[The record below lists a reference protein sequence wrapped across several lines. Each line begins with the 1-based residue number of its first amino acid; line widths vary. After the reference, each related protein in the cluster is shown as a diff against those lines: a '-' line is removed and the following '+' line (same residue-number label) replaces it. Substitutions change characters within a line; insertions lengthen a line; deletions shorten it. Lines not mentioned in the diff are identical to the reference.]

1 MEESIEEIVA
11 RINKKYQDKLIDGK
25 CEVCGA
31 TVKYM
36 QGEKE
41 ILCNSCQDQKE
52 THKRRLKYLDYL
64 LPLGYKNMS
73 FATFDK
79 ARTKDVKNIDVALGV
94 AQRFVEDD
102 TGVYLYGAAGQGKT
116 HLLVSALRDCVMQGK
131 SVKLLRYSSEL
142 KNYKEKG
149 LKKEDFF
156 DEYSK
161 CECLFIDDFGS
172 VGSKDDAIDILYGIL
187 QKRIE
192 NKVGKKI
199 FVTANISIS
208 KIDDDR
214 VKSRV
219 IGMCTGYMCHDN
231 GVDTDKYINVIELKG
246 NDIRL
251 EGRL

>member
-1 MEESIEEIVA
+1 MSFD
-11 RINKKYQDKLIDGK
+11 NFKKERVD
-25 CEVCGA
+25 V
-31 TVKYM
+31 V
-36 QGEKE
+36 
-41 ILCNSCQDQKE
+41 
-52 THKRRLKYLDYL
+52 
-64 LPLGYKNMS
+64 KNM
-73 FATFDK
+73 D
-79 ARTKDVKNIDVALGV
+79 IALN
-94 AQRFVEDD
+94 AAKRFVSDD

-116 HLLVSALRDCVMQGK
+116 HLLISALRDCVLQGK

-156 DEYSK
+156 EEYSK

-192 NKVGKKI
+192 NNVGKKI
-199 FVTANISIS
+199 FVTANISVS
-208 KIDDDR
+208 QIDDDR

-219 IGMCTGYMCHDN
+219 VGMCTGYMNHDN
-231 GVDTDKYINVIELKG
+231 GVDTDKYVNIIELKG
-246 NDIRL
+246 KDIRL